1 MSVTMNQSVFIIPS
15 ENSIN
20 VDGVTLNFNYTKP
33 EKVKDIPIDLVEQI
47 NWKRTGIGNNI
58 CYYEDV
64 LYGEKYREISLTDE
78 DWETCVKPFADQ
90 WQAEK
95 DRLEQEQAQA
105 EQEYAKF
112 ENRKERALDYIANDY
127 HTALESGFVRTSM
140 GFDADISPDSVATL
154 SATNLALN
162 RNILAEEPPKT
173 VFRDFYGLK
182 RELDKVQV
190 ELLICQINAA
200 QNHIREL
207 KYTFKDKIKNTIDN
221 ESLNAALDTCAYST
235 LDFSNLAEN
244 GKPSVMPFEQVST
257 YVDRIDTRYR

>member
-1 MSVTMNQSVFIIPS
+1 MTITINSSVYIVPS
-15 ENSIN
+15 ENKIK
-20 VDGVTLNFNYTKP
+20 VDGEPLIFNFPKP
-33 EKVKDIPIDLVEQI
+33 ATVKDIPIDLILQI
-47 NWKRTGIGNNI
+47 NWKDCGLTNI

-64 LYGEKYREISLTDE
+64 LYGKKYHEIPLTDE

-105 EQEYAKF
+105 EEEYRKF

-127 HTALESGFVRTSM
+127 HSALERGFVRTSM

-162 RNILAEEPPKT
+162 NNILVEEAPKT

-190 ELLICQINAA
+190 ELLICQINLA

-207 KYTFKDKIKNTIDN
+207 KYTFKDKIKNTDDN
-221 ESLNAALDTCAYST
+221 DGLNLALEECVYST

>member
-1 MSVTMNQSVFIIPS
+1 MPVNTQSVIYNERTTPKTFFYSTTEGKTTHLEDTP
-15 ENSIN
+15 ENFARW
-20 VDGVTLNFNYTKP
+20 VQPF
-33 EKVKDIPIDLVEQI
+33 IDL
-47 NWKRTGIGNNI
+47 
-58 CYYEDV
+58 
-64 LYGEKYREISLTDE
+64 
-78 DWETCVKPFADQ
+78 

-95 DRLEQEQAQA
+95 DRLEQEQIEA
-105 EQEYAKF
+105 EQELLKF
-112 ENRKERALDYIANDY
+112 ENRKERALETLVNDY
-127 HTALESGFVRTSM
+127 HSALESGFVRTSM

-162 RNILAEEPPKT
+162 RNILGEEPPKT

>member
-1 MSVTMNQSVFIIPS
+1 MAITINSSVYVVPS
-15 ENSIN
+15 ENRIK
-20 VDGVTLNFNYTKP
+20 VDGEALVFNFSKP
-33 EKVKDIPIDLVEQI
+33 ATVKDIPIDLIEQI
-47 NWKRTGIGNNI
+47 NWNHYALRNI

-64 LYGEKYREISLTDE
+64 LYGQEYREILLTDE
-78 DWETCVKPFADQ
+78 DWETCIKPFIDL
-90 WQAEK
+90 WQVEK
-95 DRLEQEQAQA
+95 NRLEQEQAQA

-127 HTALESGFVRTSM
+127 HSALESGFVRTSM

-162 RNILAEEPPKT
+162 NNILAEEAPKT

-182 RELDKVQV
+182 RELGKVQV
-190 ELLICQINAA
+190 ELLICQINLA

-207 KYTFKDKIKNTIDN
+207 KYTFKDKIKNTGDN
-221 ESLNAALDTCAYST
+221 DGLNLALEECVYST

>member
-1 MSVTMNQSVFIIPS
+1 MIVLNVSISSKRISIGSESLTFDFSIPEGLPTNLRGLNYNES
-15 ENSIN
+15 FSPKMFFYSTSDGKRVDLEDTPENFAKW
-20 VDGVTLNFNYTKP
+20 VQPF
-33 EKVKDIPIDLVEQI
+33 IDL
-47 NWKRTGIGNNI
+47 
-58 CYYEDV
+58 
-64 LYGEKYREISLTDE
+64 
-78 DWETCVKPFADQ
+78 

-95 DRLEQEQAQA
+95 DRLEQEQIEA
-105 EQEYAKF
+105 EQELLKF
-112 ENRKERALDYIANDY
+112 ENRKERALETLVNDY
-127 HTALESGFVRTSM
+127 HSTLESGFVRTSM

-162 RNILAEEPPKT
+162 NNILAEEAPKT
-173 VFRDFYGLK
+173 IFRDFYGLK

-235 LDFSNLAEN
+235 LDFSNLAED
-244 GKPSVMPFEQVST
+244 GTPSVMPFEQVST

>member
-1 MSVTMNQSVFIIPS
+1 MKNSVAIYFSTSAVIVDGERYQFSGVTASVIEKNIPS
-15 ENSIN
+15 NINPSQIDSIGWN
-20 VDGVTLNFNYTKP
+20 KLVPNECCFYMTTGEGYHFTEDKYNDYIQPYVDL
-33 EKVKDIPIDLVEQI
+33 
-47 NWKRTGIGNNI
+47 
-58 CYYEDV
+58 
-64 LYGEKYREISLTDE
+64 
-78 DWETCVKPFADQ
+78 

-95 DRLEQEQAQA
+95 DRLEQEQAEA

-112 ENRKERALDYIANDY
+112 ENRKERALDSIVNDY
-127 HTALESGFVRTSM
+127 HGALEVGFVRTSM

-154 SATNLALN
+154 SATNLALT
-162 RNILAEEPPKT
+162 RNLIEEEPPKT

-235 LDFSNLAEN
+235 LDFSKLSED
-244 GKPSVMPFEQVST
+244 GKPTVMPFEQVST
-257 YVDRIDTRYR
+257 YVDRIDTRY

>member
-1 MSVTMNQSVFIIPS
+1 MTITINSSVYIVPS
-15 ENSIN
+15 ENKIK
-20 VDGVTLNFNYTKP
+20 VDGEPLIFNFPKP
-33 EKVKDIPIDLVEQI
+33 ATVKDIPIDLILQI
-47 NWKRTGIGNNI
+47 NWKDCGLTNI

-64 LYGEKYREISLTDE
+64 LYGKKYREIPLTDD

-95 DRLEQEQAQA
+95 DRLEQENIEA

-127 HTALESGFVRTSM
+127 HSALESGFVRTSM
-140 GFDADISPDSVATL
+140 GFDADISSDSVATL

-162 RNILAEEPPKT
+162 NNILVEEAPKT

-182 RELDKVQV
+182 RELNKVQV
-190 ELLICQINAA
+190 ELLICQINLA

-207 KYTFKDKIKNTIDN
+207 KYTFKDKIKNTGDN
-221 ESLNAALDTCAYST
+221 DGLNLALEECVYST
-235 LDFSNLAEN
+235 LDFSNLAED
-244 GKPSVMPFEQVST
+244 GTPSVMPFEQVST

>member
-1 MSVTMNQSVFIIPS
+1 MPVNTQSVIYNERTTPKTFFYSTTEGKTTHLEDTP
-15 ENSIN
+15 ENFAKW
-20 VDGVTLNFNYTKP
+20 VQPF
-33 EKVKDIPIDLVEQI
+33 IDL
-47 NWKRTGIGNNI
+47 
-58 CYYEDV
+58 
-64 LYGEKYREISLTDE
+64 
-78 DWETCVKPFADQ
+78 

-95 DRLEQEQAQA
+95 DRLEQELL
-105 EQEYAKF
+105 KF
-112 ENRKERALDYIANDY
+112 ENRKERALETLVNDY
-127 HTALESGFVRTSM
+127 HSALESGFVRTSM

-221 ESLNAALDTCAYST
+221 ESLNAALDTCVYST
-235 LDFSNLAEN
+235 LDFSKLSED
-244 GKPSVMPFEQVST
+244 GKPTVMPFEQVST

>member
-1 MSVTMNQSVFIIPS
+1 MKNQVFIYFRGSAIDVEGQFLRFDGVVPDLILDKLPS
-15 ENSIN
+15 EIDSTKIDNISWKKDVPNECCFYMTDGGVHHFTEDKYNDYIQPY
-20 VDGVTLNFNYTKP
+20 VDL
-33 EKVKDIPIDLVEQI
+33 
-47 NWKRTGIGNNI
+47 
-58 CYYEDV
+58 
-64 LYGEKYREISLTDE
+64 
-78 DWETCVKPFADQ
+78 

-95 DRLEQEQAQA
+95 DRLEQEQIEA

-112 ENRKERALDYIANDY
+112 ENRKERALDSIVNDY
-127 HTALESGFVRTSM
+127 HNALEKGFVRTSL

-154 SATNLALN
+154 SATNLSLN

-207 KYTFKDKIKNTIDN
+207 KYAFKTKVKETHDN
-221 ESLNAALDTCAYST
+221 DSLNTALDTCVYST
-235 LDFSNLAEN
+235 LDFSNLTVE
-244 GKPSVMPFEQVST
+244 GKPSIMPFEQPST
-257 YVDRIDTRYR
+257 YVERIDAF

>member
-1 MSVTMNQSVFIIPS
+1 MAITINSSVYVVPS
-15 ENSIN
+15 ENRIK
-20 VDGVTLNFNYTKP
+20 VDGEALVFNFSKP
-33 EKVKDIPIDLVEQI
+33 ATVKDIPIDLIEQI
-47 NWKRTGIGNNI
+47 NWNHYALRNI

-64 LYGEKYREISLTDE
+64 LYGQEYREILLTDE
-78 DWETCVKPFADQ
+78 DWETCIKPFIDL

-95 DRLEQEQAQA
+95 DRLEQEQIEA
-105 EQEYAKF
+105 EQELLKF
-112 ENRKERALDYIANDY
+112 ENRKERALETLVNDY
-127 HTALESGFVRTSM
+127 HSALESGFVRTSM
-140 GFDADISPDSVATL
+140 GFDADISSDSVATL